1 MSIKKLIVL
10 MLVIFSFATPVMGA
24 EYTEANGIIL
34 NGQEINLD
42 VKPIIVDGRTM
53 VPFRALFEN
62 LGMKV
67 SWNAEKR
74 IAIGEKEGV
83 EIELYTGNYYVDD
96 WTDSYYNNIEISRGD
111 VSPRIINGRTLVS
124 VRMISDLLGLD
135 IKWDGQNKNVILNEV
150 PEANISL
157 EEAYKILNDEK
168 SENSTMGFKYM
179 PFESYAARNYA
190 VIDDYYVFSMF
201 SKEYGSMVDYNLC
214 VNKENGKVEEYIPDI
229 GIDGD
234 IAFEARNYI
243 MNGQNDLSNAEAFY
257 WDETLLSGLSNET
270 INSLYASFVADGGNR
285 YSIVA
290 FTEYMF
296 YNAPVQPNW
305 KEVFEKSFKESWR
318 NKTISH
324 YEYWDNGYCSV
335 YVIGSDVPIVNV
347 NMRTGYYSG
356 M

>member
-10 MLVIFSFATPVMGA
+10 MLVIFSFATPVLGA

-53 VPFRALFEN
+53 VPIRALFEN

-83 EIELYTGNYYVDD
+83 EIELYTGNYYVDG

-168 SENSTMGFKYM
+168 SDNSRLGFKYM
-179 PFESYAARNYA
+179 PYESYAAKNYKA
-190 VIDDYYVFSMF
+190 IENYYIFGVF
-201 SKEYGSMVDYNLC
+201 SKEYGSFMDYNLC
-214 VNKENGKVEEYIPDI
+214 VDKETGEVGEYIPGI
-229 GIDGD
+229 GIGGD
-234 IAFEARNYI
+234 VAFEARHYI
-243 MNGQNDLSNAEAFY
+243 LNSEEKKY
-257 WDETLLSGLSNET
+257 WNKTLLNGLSDED
-270 INSLYASFVADGGNR
+270 INDIYASFVEDGWDR
-285 YSIVA
+285 YDIVK
-290 FTEYMF
+290 FTRHMM
-296 YNAPVQPNW
+296 YNAPIQDNW
-305 KEVFEKSFKESWR
+305 KEVFEKSFYEEWS
-318 NKTISH
+318 NKTID
-324 YEYWDNGYCSV
+324 YYDQGYWDNGYYDV
-335 YVIGSDVPIVNV
+335 YVVGNDEPFAIVNA
-347 NMRTGYYSG
+347 MTGYYTNHNE
-356 M
+356 